1 MQLQL
6 MKHLTALVMQLQL
19 QLLLLVTVPAAGLLL
34 QQVCVAEQLAPLPLL
49 LWWLQQLR
57 AEGQQ
62 AGQLT
67 EQPALQAAH
76 LAVASAAALHP
87 ALHLAKNCADNDVLV
102 FDCAPGASE

>member
-1 MQLQL
+1 MQLL
-6 MKHLTALVMQLQL
+6 LLKHLHALAMQRLLQ
-19 QLLLLVTVPAAGLLL
+19 QLLLVTVPAAGLLQ

-49 LWWLQQLR
+49 PWLLQQR
-57 AEGQQ
+57 QAGRQQ

-87 ALHLAKNCADNDVLV
+87 ALHLYQGKCADNVV
-102 FDCAPGASE
+102 E